1 VKIEDLLAKSS
12 EEIAALPAKEQREI
26 LKLIEEYQEAQ
37 AIEAARTDFM
47 AFVRYIW
54 PEFIYGPHHQQMADA
69 FQRMAEGKLKRSI
82 INLGPRHTKSEFASF
97 LHPAWRMGRNPKMK
111 IIQCSHSAELAE
123 GFGRRVRDLIQTKEF
138 KKVFPE
144 CRISATSGAAHR
156 WATDKG
162 GTYVAIGVD
171 GKLAGRGADLLI
183 IDDPHAEA
191 ESVYGTDTGFER
203 VYNWYKAG
211 PRQRLQ
217 PGGQISVVMTRW
229 SKKDLSGQLLA
240 SQTKRD
246 GEEWEIIELPA
257 VLYEGTKDEK
267 ALWPQFWSLEEL
279 KATKKEVGHVAW
291 AAQYLQ
297 NPVSREAVIISR
309 DKWKIWEDRDPPPC
323 DYVIQTW
330 DTAHEKGNRND
341 PSAMQTWGVFHLTDE
356 DTGIAKPNIIL
367 LDAFKK
373 RMHFPELK
381 RQCLEEYRRSD
392 PDSVLVEGRASGKS
406 LVQELRSMGL
416 PIVEYTVGRGTAKMP
431 NDKISRVNSVSD
443 IFESGLVWAPET
455 RFAEE
460 VMDEVA
466 DFPAGEHDDYVDCMV
481 MALRRFRDGGFIRLD
496 NDFEPEPLQ
505 RRRAAY
511 Y

>member
-1 VKIEDLLAKSS
+1 MKIEDLLAKSS

-54 PEFIYGPHHQQMADA
+54 PEFIEGPHH
-69 FQRMAEGKLKRSI
+69 RIVAEILQKVQSGELKRVI
-82 INLGPRHTKSEFASF
+82 TNMAPRTTKSEIHSW
-97 LHPAWRMGRNPKMK
+97 LYPAWRMGLNPKMK
-111 IIQCSHSAELAE
+111 IIQCSHGAELAE

-144 CRISATSGAAHR
+144 CRISTTSGAAHR

-162 GTYVAIGVD
+162 GSYFALGVE
-171 GKLAGRGADLLI
+171 GKLAGKGADLLI
-183 IDDPHAEA
+183 IDDPHGE
-191 ESVYGTDTGFER
+191 ENSVYGTNTGFER
-203 VYNWYKAG
+203 VYEWYKAG

-217 PGGQISVVMTRW
+217 PGAAIIVCMTRW
-229 SKKDLSGQLLA
+229 GKVDLTGRLISSQSKGGD
-240 SQTKRD
+240 
-246 GEEWEIIELPA
+246 EWTVTEFPA
-257 VLYEGTKDEK
+257 VLNEGTPEEK
-267 ALWPQFWSLEEL
+267 SIWPEFWPLEEL
-279 KATKKEVGHVAW
+279 LATKKEVGHVAW
-291 AAQYLQ
+291 AAQYQ
-297 NPVSREAVIISR
+297 QKPTSREATLISA
-309 DKWKIWEDRDPPPC
+309 DKWKIWEDREPPSC

-356 DTGIAKPNIIL
+356 NTGIPKPNVIL

-381 RQCLEEYRRSD
+381 RQCLEEYRRSQ
-392 PDSVLVEGRASGKS
+392 PDSVLIEGRASGKS
-406 LVQELRSMGL
+406 LVQELRAMGL

-460 VMDEVA
+460 VMDEIA

-481 MALRRFRDGGFIRLD
+481 MALRRFRDGAFIRLD
-496 NDFEPEPLQ
+496 NDYEPEPLQ